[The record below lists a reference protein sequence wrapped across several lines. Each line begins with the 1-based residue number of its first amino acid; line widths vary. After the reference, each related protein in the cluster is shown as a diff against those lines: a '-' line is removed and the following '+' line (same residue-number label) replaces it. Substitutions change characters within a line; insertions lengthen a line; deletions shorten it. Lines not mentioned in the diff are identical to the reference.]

1 MSLNYTQIQAAI
13 HRTVKTTSV
22 SYPIADLTADV
33 NLGLAKAWSI
43 IFSADG
49 KWQWDD
55 TSHTDYPI
63 ITTDIVENQR
73 DYAFLTDNIGN
84 LILDI
89 YKVTRANN
97 DGIFEEIYPVD
108 VQSDEYTESFYDGRN
123 ITGIPMTYDKTAN
136 GIFLDV
142 LPSYNSTGGLKL
154 YINREGTFFI
164 TSDTT
169 KKPGFAGLFHE
180 YVVLFASYK
189 YASRNGYK
197 NKQDIYNDMIIMEN
211 EMRRYYGKRERDV
224 QTRITACPVN
234 SV

>member
-1 MSLNYTQIQAAI
+1 MSLNFTQIQAAI
-13 HRTVKTTSV
+13 HRTCKSTDV
-22 SYPIADLTADV
+22 SYPIADLTADA

-43 IFSADG
+43 VFSSDG

-55 TSHTDYPI
+55 SNFTDYPI
-63 ITTDIVENQR
+63 ITTDIVANQR
-73 DYAFLTDNIGN
+73 DYAFLTDNSGN

-89 YKVTRANN
+89 YKVTIKNN
-97 DGIFEEIYPVD
+97 DGIYEEIYPVD
-108 VQSDEYTESFYDGRN
+108 VQSDEYTESFYDGQD
-123 ITGIPMTYDKTAN
+123 ITGIPQAYDKTAN
-136 GIFLDV
+136 GIFFDV
-142 LPSYNSTGGLKL
+142 VPDYDAEDGLKI
-154 YINREGTFFI
+154 YINREGSFF
-164 TSDTT
+164 TTTDTN

-211 EMRRYYGKRERDV
+211 EMRRYYGKREQDV
-224 QTRITACPVN
+224 VTQITANQIN

>member
-1 MSLNYTQIQAAI
+1 MSLNFTQIQVAI
-13 HRTVKTTSV
+13 HRTVKTDSV
-22 SYPIADLTADV
+22 SYPITDLTADA

-43 IFSADG
+43 IFSSNG

-55 TSHTDYPI
+55 TSNTDYPI

-73 DYAFLTDNIGN
+73 DYAFLTDNSGN

-89 YKVTRANN
+89 YKVTRKNE
-97 DGIFEEIYPVD
+97 DGIYEEIYPVD
-108 VQSDEYTESFYDGRN
+108 VQSDEYTESFYDGQD

-136 GIFLDV
+136 GIFFDV
-142 LPSYNSTGGLKL
+142 LPSYSSTAGLKI
-154 YINREGTFFI
+154 YINREGSFFT
-164 TSDTT
+164 TSDTI

-211 EMRRYYGKRERDV
+211 EMRKYYGKREQDV
-224 QTRITACPVN
+224 VTRITANEIN